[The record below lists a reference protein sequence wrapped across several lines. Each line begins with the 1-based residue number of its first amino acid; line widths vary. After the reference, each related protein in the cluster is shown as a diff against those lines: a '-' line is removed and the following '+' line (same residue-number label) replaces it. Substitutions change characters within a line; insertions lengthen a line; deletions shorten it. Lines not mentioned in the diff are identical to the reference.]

1 MKDFMMLLGFGAGL
15 VTGMILYKHSQGVK
29 QVYNKGEKT
38 IMENLEKNEEKLAK
52 EAKKIKKNAEKVI
65 DKTEKKI
72 NDVVK
77 NIKEK
82 MSK

>member
-29 QVYNKGEKT
+29 QVYNKGEK
-38 IMENLEKNEEKLAK
+38 NEEKLAK

-72 NDVVK
+72 NDGVK